1 MKAGRI
7 FVALLFGVGV
17 VGVLV
22 NGAAI
27 YWRFLYLSIMLVVGF
42 WVWTQWVVRGL
53 RVSRSAR
60 VLRANAGDFFEEHF
74 EVVNGSRIIAAWIE
88 VFNQVT
94 IPYAS
99 GSRLMALVPG
109 RHKRTYIARTW
120 LTRRGAFALGPT
132 RITTGDPIGLFRSS
146 KVIAA
151 TQTLVVLPMLFDIK
165 SISLPPGL
173 LPGGQV
179 IRRKSSDITPHA
191 AGVREYVHGD
201 AMKRIHWPTSIRRSQ
216 LMVKEFEQDPQAEVW
231 LYLDSQK
238 DVHHEKPHQQERVSA
253 ESIFFGRR
261 PTFHLPQSSLEYAI
275 SITASLARYFIAQR
289 RAVGYASVGQAYTV
303 HYAERGERQEGKIL
317 ETLAFVEATGELSIA
332 ALVAAQSSQI
342 PQGSTVILI
351 TPTTRPELLQ
361 AVDDLQRRFLRPV
374 VILLDIETFGG
385 MSGKNKIANSLHERH
400 VPVCVVAC
408 DADLTQA
415 LSELSTNF
423 TSQEMRTWQSP
434 ILSQ

>member
-1 MKAGRI
+1 
-7 FVALLFGVGV
+7 
-17 VGVLV
+17 
-22 NGAAI
+22 
-27 YWRFLYLSIMLVVGF
+27 
-42 WVWTQWVVRGL
+42 
-53 RVSRSAR
+53 
-60 VLRANAGDFFEEHF
+60 
-74 EVVNGSRIIAAWIE
+74 
-88 VFNQVT
+88 
-94 IPYAS
+94 
-99 GSRLMALVPG
+99 
-109 RHKRTYIARTW
+109 
-120 LTRRGAFALGPT
+120 
-132 RITTGDPIGLFRSS
+132 
-146 KVIAA
+146 
-151 TQTLVVLPMLFDIK
+151 
-165 SISLPPGL
+165 
-173 LPGGQV
+173 
-179 IRRKSSDITPHA
+179 
-191 AGVREYVHGD
+191 
-201 AMKRIHWPTSIRRSQ
+201 MKRIHWPTSIRRSQ

-238 DVHHEKPHQQERVSA
+238 DVHHEKPHQQEHVSA

-261 PTFHLPQSSLEYAI
+261 PTFHLPKSSLEYAI

-289 RAVGYASVGQAYTV
+289 RAVGYASAGQAYTV
-303 HYAERGERQEGKIL
+303 HHAERGERQEGKIL

-385 MSGKNKIANSLHERH
+385 MSGKNKIANSLHERR